1 MQLSE
6 NYRLVFETDNV
17 VLQYFETRER
27 TKKDGT
33 KEMYEFQQNTYHNTV
48 PNALRAYLH
57 KSLVGSKSI
66 EECLDRIKSLE
77 QKFDLT
83 NLYAEK

>member
-66 EECLDRIKSLE
+66 EECLERIKSLE
-77 QKFDLT
+77 QKYDLT
-83 NLYAEK
+83 NLYADK

>member
-1 MQLSE
+1 MHLSE
-6 NYRLVFETDNV
+6 HYRLVFETDNV

-66 EECLDRIKSLE
+66 EECLERIKSLE
-77 QKFDLT
+77 QKYDLT